1 MPRHHVNFRFR
12 PRTKNPRSVISTG
25 GTPVFAVAERRNPS
39 SIPEPGFIRWKLVF
53 LIFAVASLLSA
64 APAKKKTSGPP
75 IFTQEKGKL
84 NILLDG
90 KSVGHEE
97 FEIESSGGGW
107 VAKGTSTLQTPDGK
121 SAKIN
126 GTLTMQPDG
135 VPVRYDWTA
144 QADKTNGAHI
154 VFVNSVAK
162 ITLEMQGAHPFEQDL
177 SFTSPVIVVLD
188 NNLYHQ
194 YAVLARLYDWNK
206 RGTQNFSV

>member
-1 MPRHHVNFRFR
+1 MSRQQAR
-12 PRTKNPRSVISTG
+12 P
-25 GTPVFAVAERRNPS
+25 ER
-39 SIPEPGFIRWKLVF
+39 FIRWKLVF

-64 APAKKKTSGPP
+64 APAQKKSSGPS

-97 FEIESSGGGW
+97 FEIESTAGSW

-154 VFVNSVAK
+154 IFVNGVAK
-162 ITLEMQGAHPFEQDL
+162 ITLQMQGAHPF
-177 SFTSPVIVVLD
+177 
-188 NNLYHQ
+188 
-194 YAVLARLYDWNK
+194 
-206 RGTQNFSV
+206 